1 MCIFFSEKIVNESF
15 YKISNYIIII
25 TYFFLG
31 KIMTV
36 YRNKILL
43 LYKYYN
49 HYVYF
54 FSRKI
59 INGSL

>member
-1 MCIFFSEKIVNESF
+1 MCIFFSEKIVNEF
-15 YKISNYIIII
+15 LQNIELYYNHY

-43 LYKYYN
+43 LYKYYS